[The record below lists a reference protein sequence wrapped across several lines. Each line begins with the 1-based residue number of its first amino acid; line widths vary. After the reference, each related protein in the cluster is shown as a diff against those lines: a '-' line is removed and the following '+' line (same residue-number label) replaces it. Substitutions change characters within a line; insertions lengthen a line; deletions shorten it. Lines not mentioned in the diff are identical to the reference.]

1 MATDPDRLKR
11 YLTCEALDKKWVSDK
26 LVYLLS
32 GEAIIPPF
40 SAAAIKLGQLSRD
53 ENCQMEDVAEVIQMD
68 AGLASEIIKV
78 ASSCGFAARRITSID
93 QALMMIGMT
102 EVRRIALSMGV
113 MKNFEHL
120 KSQVDWNSFWLHSIM
135 VARLTERVAGAYRP
149 PCGSEY
155 LAGLLH
161 DCGKLVLEHYF
172 PEDFDRIIIR
182 ATERGSGHVAVEQ
195 EFIGV
200 THAQIGA
207 AVCECLQA
215 HLEVIRAVWYHHD
228 PFDVQEGNQ
237 PDNSRFLAAC
247 VGVADALTNY
257 KQINIYGARI
267 MDYDK
272 PFEELPEWQF
282 LAQYQMSYGLD
293 LDLDAELEKARE
305 DLKSFGL
312 GSDEGEDDGEA

>member
-1 MATDPDRLKR
+1 
-11 YLTCEALDKKWVSDK
+11 
-26 LVYLLS
+26 
-32 GEAIIPPF
+32 
-40 SAAAIKLGQLSRD
+40 
-53 ENCQMEDVAEVIQMD
+53 MEF
-68 AGLASEIIKV
+68 L
-78 ASSCGFAARRITSID
+78 
-93 QALMMIGMT
+93 
-102 EVRRIALSMGV
+102 
-113 MKNFEHL
+113 
-120 KSQVDWNSFWLHSIM
+120 WLHSIM

-228 PFDVQEGNQ
+228 PFDVQEGKPAGQQ
-237 PDNSRFLAAC
+237 PIPSCLRGSGRC
-247 VGVADALTNY
+247 LTNY

-272 PFEELPEWQF
+272 LFEELPEWQF

-305 DLKSFGL
+305 DLKSF
-312 GSDEGEDDGEA
+312 D

>member
-1 MATDPDRLKR
+1 M
-11 YLTCEALDKKWVSDK
+11 V
-26 LVYLLS
+26 
-32 GEAIIPPF
+32 G
-40 SAAAIKLGQLSRD
+40 
-53 ENCQMEDVAEVIQMD
+53 M
-68 AGLASEIIKV
+68 SEI
-78 ASSCGFAARRITSID
+78 
-93 QALMMIGMT
+93 
-102 EVRRIALSMGV
+102 RRIALSMGV

-120 KSQVDWNSFWLHSIM
+120 KSQVDWNSFWLHSIL
-135 VARLTERVAGAYRP
+135 VARLTERVAAAYRP
-149 PCGSEY
+149 LCGSEY
-155 LAGLLH
+155 LSGLLH

-182 ATERGSGHVAVEQ
+182 ATERGSGHVVVEQ
-195 EFIGV
+195 EFLGV
-200 THAQIGA
+200 SHAQIGA

-228 PFDVQEGNQ
+228 PFNVQEGNQ
-237 PDNSRFLAAC
+237 PDNSKFLSAC

-282 LAQYQMSYGLD
+282 LSQYQMSYGMDLD
-293 LDLDAELEKARE
+293 LDLEVEKARE

-312 GSDEGEDDGEA
+312 GGDDNSAGE

>member
-1 MATDPDRLKR
+1 M
-11 YLTCEALDKKWVSDK
+11 
-26 LVYLLS
+26 
-32 GEAIIPPF
+32 
-40 SAAAIKLGQLSRD
+40 
-53 ENCQMEDVAEVIQMD
+53 
-68 AGLASEIIKV
+68 
-78 ASSCGFAARRITSID
+78 
-93 QALMMIGMT
+93 
-102 EVRRIALSMGV
+102 
-113 MKNFEHL
+113 
-120 KSQVDWNSFWLHSIM
+120 
-135 VARLTERVAGAYRP
+135 
-149 PCGSEY
+149 
-155 LAGLLH
+155 
-161 DCGKLVLEHYF
+161 
-172 PEDFDRIIIR
+172 
-182 ATERGSGHVAVEQ
+182 EQ

-228 PFDVQEGNQ
+228 PFNVQEGNQ
-237 PDNSRFLAAC
+237 PDNSRFLGAC

-293 LDLDAELEKARE
+293 LDLDLELEKARE

-312 GSDEGEDDGEA
+312 GSDDGENDDGA

>member
-1 MATDPDRLKR
+1 
-11 YLTCEALDKKWVSDK
+11 
-26 LVYLLS
+26 
-32 GEAIIPPF
+32 
-40 SAAAIKLGQLSRD
+40 
-53 ENCQMEDVAEVIQMD
+53 MEDVAEVIQMD
-68 AGLASEIIKV
+68 AGLASDIIKV
-78 ASSCGFAARRITSID
+78 ASSVGFAARRITSID

-120 KSQVDWNSFWLHSIM
+120 KSRDWNSFWPHSIM
-135 VARLTERVAGAYRP
+135 VARLTERVAAAYRHP
-149 PCGSEY
+149 VDRSIWPAC
-155 LAGLLH
+155 LH

-237 PDNSRFLAAC
+237 PTTAAS
-247 VGVADALTNY
+247 AA
-257 KQINIYGARI
+257 AW
-267 MDYDK
+267 
-272 PFEELPEWQF
+272 EWPM
-282 LAQYQMSYGLD
+282 L
-293 LDLDAELEKARE
+293 
-305 DLKSFGL
+305 
-312 GSDEGEDDGEA
+312 